1 MKSHFYIILLGLI
14 LLSCGNKPSES
25 GTKTSVSESQKKAS
39 NSLTMKI
46 DGIEWA
52 ADSKIFGSYDYKGYE
67 KQITIGGTSDAGT
80 NSEKVFDIN
89 LHNTTG
95 IGEYHIVDDN
105 KDLNTAI
112 FNNFK
117 EGEEDV
123 CGLQFGIDLIVK
135 VTKASKIP
143 SIVEATFSG
152 TLTCGSNRI
161 LAITDGKFYY
171 HE

>member
-1 MKSHFYIILLGLI
+1 MKIKNIIYLLVALC
-14 LLSCGNKPSES
+14 LSCSNSPSQV
-25 GTKTSVSESQKKAS
+25 GTKVTLNNELK
-39 NSLTMKI
+39 NIPNYLTMKI
-46 DGIEWA
+46 DGVEWKA
-52 ADSKIFGSYDYKGYE
+52 NDKIFGIYDYKGYE
-67 KQITIGGTSDAGT
+67 KQIIIGGSSDAGT
-80 NSEKVFDIN
+80 NREKVFN
-89 LHNTTG
+89 VSLNNTTG
-95 IGEYHIVDDN
+95 VGEYHIVDDN

-123 CGLQFGIDLIVK
+123 CGLKFGVDLIVK

-152 TLTCGSNRI
+152 TLTCGSDRTI
-161 LAITDGKFYY
+161 SITDGKFYY

>member
-1 MKSHFYIILLGLI
+1 MNSKHILFFLGIIW
-14 LLSCGNKPSES
+14 LSCGNKSSEITS
-25 GTKTSVSESQKKAS
+25 TSKTNVGQKKAS

-46 DGIEWA
+46 DGMEWA
-52 ADSKIFGSYDYKGYE
+52 ADSKIFGLYDYKGYE
-67 KQITIGGTSDAGT
+67 KQIIIGGTSDAGT
-80 NSEKVFDIN
+80 NNEKVFDIN

-123 CGLQFGIDLIVK
+123 CGLQFGIDLIVN

-152 TLTCGSNRI
+152 TLTCGSNRT
-161 LAITDGKFYY
+161 LVITDGKFYY
-171 HE
+171 QE